1 MSETKVNLTDNQ
13 IEFALTLYAQG
24 KTSAQVIDA
33 LLLEFENLEDSP
45 ENRSML
51 REQLRS
57 VNPNDKR
64 FSHSK
69 YGLRF
74 DMVHLAV
81 VEELKQQSH
90 NAMREVI
97 FSLGR
102 GTDKLDD
109 LGESLSSILNNAS
122 DFDITSNTEYLNTVR
137 TLVSLQKVKI
147 EGVNALSNLVD
158 NLCKLHALK
167 TGGGDDNE

>member
-24 KTSAQVIDA
+24 KTSAQVIDE
-33 LLLEFENLEDSP
+33 LLFDFPDLDDTP

-69 YGLRF
+69 YGMRF

-90 NAMREVI
+90 NAMREVVA
-97 FSLGR
+97 SLGR
-102 GTDKLDD
+102 GTEKLDD
-109 LGESLSSILNNAS
+109 LASVLSSILDNAS
-122 DFDITSNTEYLNTVR
+122 DNDITSNTEYLNTVR

-147 EGVNALSNLVD
+147 EGVNALSTLVEQ
-158 NLCKLHALK
+158 LCKLHALK
-167 TGGGDDNE
+167 TTSTEDSD